1 MSRKFL
7 VVSALVLASALTAC
21 GGGGDDKNDEKKK
34 QQAEL
39 RAWAAKVCAVDVTA
53 RIDEARV
60 ALADVG
66 KVIPNEQPATLR
78 TRLAADISRLADAD
92 NALADAIDR
101 AGIPAVPDGATLRT
115 SVVAELRN
123 AAKGWAGIQARME
136 SLATDKQNV
145 FADGL
150 RSLNPEIDGLR
161 ASAHTALDKL
171 HRGEPGKALAA
182 VPGCAAGKPDALPTA
197 PVSAPTSG
205 APGGTPSAGASGA
218 APSASGSPSASSS
231 ASSSAS
237 TAPSGPPP
245 SGGTPSSSTP
255 PTTTAATG

>member
-21 GGGGDDKNDEKKK
+21 GGGDDDKNDEKKK
-34 QQAEL
+34 KQAEL
-39 RAWAAKVCAVDVTA
+39 RAWAAKVCAVEVTA

-101 AGIPAVPDGATLRT
+101 AGIPAVADGATLRT

-123 AAKGWAGIQARME
+123 AAKGWAGIQAKME

-150 RSLNPEIDGLR
+150 RSLNPEIEGLR

-197 PVSAPTSG
+197 PVTSAPTSA

-218 APSASGSPSASSS
+218 APSASGSPSAS
-231 ASSSAS
+231 ASAS
-237 TAPSGPPP
+237 TTSSGPPP
-245 SGGTPSSSTP
+245 SGGTSSSSAP
-255 PTTTAATG
+255 PTGTAPTG

>member
-21 GGGGDDKNDEKKK
+21 GGGDDKNDENKKK
-34 QQAEL
+34 QAEL

-53 RIDEARV
+53 RIDESRV

-92 NALADAIDR
+92 NALADAIDK
-101 AGIPAVPDGATLRT
+101 AGIPAVADGATLRT

-123 AAKGWAGIQARME
+123 AAKGWAGIQAKVE
-136 SLATDKQNV
+136 GLTIEKQNE

-161 ASAHTALDKL
+161 ASSHTALDRL
-171 HRGEPGKALAA
+171 HRGEAGKALAA
-182 VPGCAAGKPDALPTA
+182 VPGCAAGKPDAIPTT
-197 PVSAPTSG
+197 PVTSAPTKST
-205 APGGTPSAGASGA
+205 TPSAGASSP
-218 APSASGSPSASSS
+218 APDKSTSPSASSTG
-231 ASSSAS
+231 S
-237 TAPSGPPP
+237 TAPSSPPP
-245 SGGTPSSSTP
+245 SAGAESSSAP
-255 PTTTAATG
+255 PTGTAPAG

>member
-21 GGGGDDKNDEKKK
+21 GGGDDKNDENKKK
-34 QQAEL
+34 QAEL

-92 NALADAIDR
+92 NALADAIDK
-101 AGIPAVPDGATLRT
+101 AGIPAVSDGAALRT
-115 SVVAELRN
+115 SVVEELRHT
-123 AAKGWAGIQARME
+123 AKGWAGIQTKVE
-136 SLATDKQNV
+136 GLATDKQNV

-161 ASAHTALDKL
+161 ASSHTALGKL
-171 HRGEPGKALAA
+171 HRGDAGKALAA
-182 VPGCAAGKPDALPTA
+182 VPGCAAGKPDAIPTA
-197 PVSAPTSG
+197 PVTSAPTTSPTPAAG
-205 APGGTPSAGASGA
+205 ASSAPPSKSAPPSASSTGSTAPGSPPPSAGAE
-218 APSASGSPSASSS
+218 SSS
-231 ASSSAS
+231 A
-237 TAPSGPPP
+237 
-245 SGGTPSSSTP
+245 P
-255 PTTTAATG
+255 PTTTAPAG